1 MYIEIKMIKEIM
13 DHEES
18 IFFGLS
24 LRQCICSLLALG
36 TSVAMYFLAGG
47 SGWLCVLGA
56 APFALLGFFKYHSMH
71 FEQFLWVW
79 IQSELL
85 YPKRL
90 VFKAENYLLEAVKE
104 DGNID

>member
-13 DHEES
+13 DYEES

-36 TSVAMYFLAGG
+36 TSVALYFLAGG
-47 SGWLCVLGA
+47 SGWLCILGA
-56 APFALLGFFKYHSMH
+56 APFALLGFFKYHSMR
-71 FEQFLWVW
+71 FERFLWVW
-79 IQSELL
+79 IQSEIL

-104 DGNID
+104 EGNID

>member
-1 MYIEIKMIKEIM
+1 MEIKMIKEIM
-13 DHEES
+13 DYEES

-36 TSVAMYFLAGG
+36 TSIALYFLAGG

-56 APFALLGFFKYHSMH
+56 APFALLGFFNYHSMH

-90 VFKAENYLLEAVKE
+90 VFKAKNYLLEAVKE
-104 DGNID
+104 EGSID